1 MPNKNSLKEM
11 REKIL
16 ELAKLYGIN
25 RVRVF
30 GSVARGEDKLRSD
43 IDLLVNFDEGRSL
56 FDLIDFKNDLE
67 KLLGRKVDVV
77 SENAIHWYIKDKVL
91 QEAIEI

>member
-1 MPNKNSLKEM
+1 MPTKKSLNET

-56 FDLIDFKNDLE
+56 FDLIAFKNDIE

-77 SENAIHWYIKDKVL
+77 SENAIHWYIRDKVL